1 MGTLGSDL
9 FFLCVFG
16 VSTLVVVWLIVRA
29 IRIVPESQRLD
40 VYRLGRYM
48 GQQRGP
54 GIVMVIPFIDQAIKV
69 DIQDKMKKVQA
80 VQQAFDAIGET
91 KTLVY
96 NDGSVEIDGVV
107 WNAISKQSIPPGTRV
122 RVTKVILEVE
132 SM

>member
-1 MGTLGSDL
+1 MAL
-9 FFLCVFG
+9 F
-16 VSTLVVVWLIVRA
+16 TTA

-40 VYRLGRYM
+40 VYRLGRYI
-48 GQQRGP
+48 GQRGP
-54 GIVMVIPFIDQAIKV
+54 GIVMVIPFIDQPIKV
-69 DIQDKMKKVQA
+69 DISDKMKKAQA

-96 NDGSVEIDGVV
+96 TDGSVEIDGVV
-107 WNAISKQSIPPGTRV
+107 WNAMSRQPIAPNMRV

>member
-1 MGTLGSDL
+1 MDVSLL
-9 FFLCVFG
+9 FVCSAG
-16 VSTLVVVWLIVRA
+16 VSVVVIMALFTTA

-40 VYRLGRYM
+40 VYRLGRYI
-48 GQQRGP
+48 GQRGP
-54 GIVMVIPFIDQAIKV
+54 GIVMVIPFIDQPIKV
-69 DIQDKMKKVQA
+69 DISDKMKRVQA

-107 WNAISKQSIPPGTRV
+107 WNAMSKQSIPPGTRV

>member
-1 MGTLGSDL
+1 MSVSLL
-9 FFLCVFG
+9 FVCLAG
-16 VSTLVVVWLIVRA
+16 ISIVVIMALFTTA

-40 VYRLGRYM
+40 VYRLGRYI
-48 GQQRGP
+48 GQRGP
-54 GIVMVIPFIDQAIKV
+54 GIVMVIPFIDQPIKV
-69 DIQDKMKKVQA
+69 DISDKMKKAQA

-96 NDGSVEIDGVV
+96 TDGSVEIDGVV
-107 WNAISKQSIPPGTRV
+107 WNAMSRQPIAPNMRV

>member
-1 MGTLGSDL
+1 MVSLL
-9 FFLCVFG
+9 FVCLAG
-16 VSTLVVVWLIVRA
+16 ISVVVIMVMYATA
-29 IRIVPESQRLD
+29 IRIVPEYQRLD
-40 VYRLGRYM
+40 VYRLGRYI
-48 GQQRGP
+48 GQRGP
-54 GIVMVIPFIDQAIKV
+54 GVVMLIPFVDKAIVV
-69 DIQDKMKKVQA
+69 DTRDKMKKAQA

-107 WNAISKQSIPPGTRV
+107 WNAMSKQPIAPNMRV

>member
-1 MGTLGSDL
+1 MGALGNFVCL
-9 FFLCVFG
+9 LGILTIVM
-16 VSTLVVVWLIVRA
+16 VVLLATAV
-29 IRIVPESQRLD
+29 RIVPEYERLD
-40 VYRLGRYM
+40 VYRLGRYI
-48 GQQRGP
+48 GQRGP
-54 GIVMVIPFIDQAIKV
+54 GIVMVIPFIDQPIKV

-107 WNAISKQSIPPGTRV
+107 WNAMSKQSIPPGTRV
-122 RVTKVILEVE
+122 RVTKVIFEVE